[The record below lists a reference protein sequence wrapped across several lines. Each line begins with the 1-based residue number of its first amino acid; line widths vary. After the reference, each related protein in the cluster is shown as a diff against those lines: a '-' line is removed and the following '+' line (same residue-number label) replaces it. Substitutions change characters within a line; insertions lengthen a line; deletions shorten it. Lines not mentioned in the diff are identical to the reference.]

1 MSRRRPPVASRRR
14 ARTTRTR
21 ARRLALLGVFVL
33 VCYGTLLARA
43 AYLQAVDS
51 EWLRKRA
58 AGQGTTT
65 IHLGPLRGDLLDRNR
80 ERLALS
86 ATVESVSASPRR
98 IEAAEDASRQLA
110 RILKRPSAEFR
121 RILANG
127 RSFVWVQ
134 RWVTPEEADRVRA
147 LTLTGVDLHPERKR
161 FYPSRDL
168 AAAYLGFAGRD
179 GVGLSGLE
187 LTFDN
192 ALRGHPTSIQAR
204 RDASGVRM
212 IRFGGRPGDRTG
224 ANIVLSLDS
233 RLQHVAERELDA
245 ALARTGASHGTLVA
259 IDPRNG
265 DILALAERPSFDP
278 NLFWTQSPQAFRT
291 RAFVHPFEPGS
302 TLKPFVIAV
311 GLEEHAIRPG
321 DQVDCE
327 RGSWQVADHVV
338 RDVSAHGK
346 LSIEDVLRVSSNIC
360 AAKIAEKIGSKRLV
374 AGLRRLGFGR
384 TTGSGY
390 PGEAAGVVHAIGERQ
405 VVERSNLAFGQGM
418 TATALQLATGGAML
432 ANGGRRVWPRLALRM
447 ENPEAGHALDWPS
460 GIGERVLSQ
469 ATARKVVAMME
480 SVVENGTGRRARIPR
495 YRVAGKTGTAQ
506 KVVRGT
512 YSEDRVVASF
522 LGIVPARDPRL
533 VIVVVLDEPDPGFGG
548 GSAAAPVFR
557 KVASFGMSHL
567 GRAESAE

>member
-1 MSRRRPPVASRRR
+1 MKRRRPAVAPRRR
-14 ARTTRTR
+14 ARPALMH
-21 ARRLALLGVFVL
+21 ARRLVLLGVFVL
-33 VCYGTLLARA
+33 GCYGTLLARA

-51 EWLRKRA
+51 EWLQEIAER
-58 AGQGTTT
+58 QGRTT

-80 ERLALS
+80 DRLALS

-98 IEAAEDASRQLA
+98 IEATEDAARKLA
-110 RILKRPSAEFR
+110 RILKRSAARFR
-121 RILANG
+121 RILAGG

-147 LTLTGVDLHPERKR
+147 LGITGVNLHPERKR

-179 GVGLSGLE
+179 GVGLTGLE
-187 LTFDN
+187 LAFDN
-192 ALRGHPTSIQAR
+192 ALRGHPTSIPAR
-204 RDASGVRM
+204 RDASGVRL
-212 IRFGGRPGDRTG
+212 IRFAASPGDRRG
-224 ANIVLSLDS
+224 ASIILSLDS

-245 ALARTGASHGTLVA
+245 AIARTGASHATLVA
-259 IDPRNG
+259 IDPRTG

-311 GLEEHAIRPG
+311 GLEESAIRPG
-321 DQVDCE
+321 DRLDCE
-327 RGSWQVADHVV
+327 HGSWQVADHVI
-338 RDVSAHGK
+338 RDASPYGE

-374 AGLRRLGFGR
+374 AGLRKFGFGR

-390 PGEAAGVVHAIGERQ
+390 PGEAAGVVRALGKHQVLERA
-405 VVERSNLAFGQGM
+405 NLAFGQGM

-447 ENPEAGHALDWPS
+447 ESPEAGHALDWPS
-460 GIGERVLSQ
+460 GIGERVLSE
-469 ATARKVVAMME
+469 ATAGTIIEMME
-480 SVVENGTGRRARIPR
+480 AVVENGTGRRARIPH

-506 KVVRGT
+506 KVVDGT
-512 YSEDRVVASF
+512 YSKDRVVASF

-533 VIVVVLDEPDPGFGG
+533 VIVVVLDEPDPGYGG